1 MFSSEIKETIYV
13 AIGLSL
19 AAMVLALVAY
29 VMGIRSDLASAQN
42 ELISTKYTM
51 EAYTSYNKYQGAVL
65 YGEDVMAIIREFAGS
80 DIVVYIDELVYDRD
94 KGGKFSEKDFYMD
107 KQAYINEPFK
117 FSVEGLEYGT
127 DGKGGSDGIGGVKRN
142 TTDYS
147 YLVFGKYTE
156 DEIKEAGYTDE
167 AEGVYYSD
175 VTAIVIK
182 KVGDGRHNYAINQ
195 DACGCKGDKKF
206 GPCTATEIY
215 NNINA
220 IRNR

>member
-65 YGEDVMAIIREFAGS
+65 YGADVMAIIREFADS
-80 DIVVYIDELVYDRD
+80 DIVVYIDKLTDET
-94 KGGKFSEKDFYMD
+94 GGEHEFYMD

-117 FSVEGLEYGT
+117 YSVEALEY
-127 DGKGGSDGIGGVKRN
+127 GKGGSDINGGVKRN
-142 TTDYS
+142 TTYYS
-147 YLVFGKYTE
+147 YLVFSKYTK
-156 DEIKEAGYTDE
+156 DEIKNAEYTDE

-175 VTAIVIK
+175 VTGIVIK
-182 KVGDGRHNYAINQ
+182 KGGNGRHNYAINQ
-195 DACGCKGDKKF
+195 DACGCKGNEKF
-206 GPCTATEIY
+206 YGPCTATEIY

>member
-80 DIVVYIDELVYDRD
+80 DIVVYIDKLRYDTD
-94 KGGKFSEKDFYMD
+94 KEDEFYEEPFYMD

-117 FSVEGLEYGT
+117 YSVEALKY
-127 DGKGGSDGIGGVKRN
+127 GKGGSDINGGVKRN
-142 TTDYS
+142 TTYYS
-147 YLVFGKYTE
+147 YLVFSKYTK
-156 DEIKEAGYTDE
+156 DEIKNAEYTDE

-175 VTAIVIK
+175 VTGIVIK
-182 KVGDGRHNYAINQ
+182 KVGNGRHNYAINQ
-195 DACGCKGDKKF
+195 DACGCKGKEDLY